1 MHPSKDASQR
11 PSNYQV
17 CRRNGK
23 MSENNNLQ
31 SFVEAA
37 INNKATEESN
47 IQLDSDMFGT
57 PRITIIG
64 CGGAGGNTI
73 TRLHKLG
80 VKGANTIAINTDK
93 MALDHVEADAK
104 ILVGK
109 SLTRGLGAGGFP
121 EMGER
126 AARESS
132 RELEEMLKDSN
143 LVFVCAGM
151 GGGTGTGSAPVVA
164 EIAKKCGAIVTA
176 MVSTPFNVE
185 RARLVKA
192 DQGLDKLRVA
202 ADSTVVLDNNRLLEF
217 VPNLPINQAFSVM
230 DQLVAETVK
239 GISETITVPSL
250 INLDYA
256 DMKAVMDSG
265 GLSVMLWGEADEDAG
280 VDAIVKE
287 ALNHPLLNVDYR
299 GANSAL
305 VHVTGGPNMSLKYV
319 QEVAKSLTQDMD
331 CYANV
336 ILGARVDSDFE
347 GKCRVMAIMTG
358 VQSPNLL
365 SSKPIREHQQQLAQR
380 HIMNNSKVNIDFIH

>member
-1 MHPSKDASQR
+1 MAE
-11 PSNYQV
+11 
-17 CRRNGK
+17 GK
-23 MSENNNLQ
+23 TLQ

-37 INNKATEESN
+37 IVNKASEESKLK
-47 IQLDSDMFGT
+47 IDDDMFGT
-57 PRITIIG
+57 PRITIVG

-80 VKGANTIAINTDK
+80 VKGAETIAINTDRI
-93 MALDHVEADAK
+93 ALDLVEADK
-104 ILVGK
+104 KLLIGK
-109 SLTRGLGAGGFP
+109 NLTRGLGAGGFP

-132 RELEEMLKDSN
+132 RELEEMLAGTN
-143 LVFVCAGM
+143 MVFVCAGM

-192 DQGLDKLRVA
+192 DEGLDKLRIT

-239 GISETITVPSL
+239 GISETITLPSL

-287 ALNHPLLNVDYR
+287 ALNHPLLNVDYH
-299 GANSAL
+299 GAHSAL
-305 VHVTGGPNMSLKYV
+305 VHVSGGPNMSLKYV
-319 QEVAKSLTQDMD
+319 QDVAKALTEDMD

-336 ILGARVDSDFE
+336 ILGARVDPQLE

-358 VQSPNLL
+358 VQSPNIL
-365 SSKPIREHQQQLAQR
+365 SSKPIRNQMQQPSVMSAPKKVLT
-380 HIMNNSKVNIDFIH
+380 HSKVNIDFVR